1 MDLLINPRA
10 VEIYTKKKDETK
22 NARFLLGGA
31 AKKEEIL
38 FVVKMF
44 KEQAIIAFPKFGG
57 IAISFL
63 VEEDWNTNLP
73 YQCKSEEI
81 YNHIKCN
88 KKYKEIKK
96 KDCIVAIEKIQTA
109 CKVLDILIKLSK

>member
-1 MDLLINPRA
+1 MDLWINKNA
-10 VEIYTKKKDETK
+10 DEIY
-22 NARFLLGGA
+22 RFKIAENKYKTILLGGA

-38 FVVKMF
+38 FRVDLY
-44 KEQAIIAFPKFGG
+44 KEQSIIAFPKFSS

-63 VEEDWNTNLP
+63 VEDEDWNTNLP
-73 YQCKSEEI
+73 YKCKTEEI

-96 KDCIVAIEKIQTA
+96 KDCIKAIEMIQVA
-109 CKVLDILIKLSK
+109 CQVLDILIK